1 MNLAA
6 LIRLTG
12 DAEQAQHVNEDA
24 LKRLRAA
31 FGPDHRYTLTCAVN
45 LTSDLAKL
53 GDLETA
59 RQLESGPSSNCER

>member
-1 MNLAA
+1 MFGDDHAFTACAAVNLAA

-45 LTSDLAKL
+45 LS
-53 GDLETA
+53 
-59 RQLESGPSSNCER
+59 